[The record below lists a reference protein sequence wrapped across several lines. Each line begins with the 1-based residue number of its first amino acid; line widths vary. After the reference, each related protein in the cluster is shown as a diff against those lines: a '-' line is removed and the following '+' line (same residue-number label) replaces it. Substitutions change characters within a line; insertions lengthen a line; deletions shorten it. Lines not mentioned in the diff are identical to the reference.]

1 MLHNRQFV
9 LDSCNLNH
17 TNNDLSIAG
26 KPNKISMEIL
36 AVEKS
41 GVDTISSITLSNLTS
56 SSSSINFTY
65 SQIKQYVT
73 NSSGIGVGFE
83 FDLVVGT
90 SGAAHTLS
98 VVSGGTNYSSETGAA
113 VTGGNGSGLTVDT
126 TVSTGEI
133 TAATVNAG
141 AGGNGYKVGD
151 IVTVSTG
158 DGNATLEVT
167 KIVPTVSIIIKQRG
181 YGYKT
186 GNVVLIS
193 IPDGYNG
200 IESSSTADI
209 EITVGDV
216 VPSILD
222 IQSTVLGNFR
232 LLTGTKMTYEISPC
246 SFRPD
251 NIRMDVFYAGEDGS
265 LHYDVHNKTEELVSG
280 SPSQSKPGFRIF
292 INFNISFE
300 PFHK

>member
-41 GVDTISSITLSNLTS
+41 GVDTLSSITVSNLS
-56 SSSSINFTY
+56 SPSSAITYTY

-73 NSSGIGVGFE
+73 NNSGIGVGFE
-83 FDLVVGT
+83 FDLIINTDG
-90 SGAAHTLS
+90 
-98 VVSGGTNYSSETGAA
+98 
-113 VTGGNGSGLTVDT
+113 
-126 TVSTGEI
+126 TVS
-133 TAATVNAG
+133 V
-141 AGGNGYKVGD
+141 
-151 IVTVSTG
+151 
-158 DGNATLEVT
+158 
-167 KIVPTVSIIIKQRG
+167 IIKQRG
-181 YGYKT
+181 YGYEST
-186 GNVVLIS
+186 NVVRIS
-193 IPDGYNG
+193 IPNGYNG
-200 IESSSTADI
+200 IAATITSNPVVID
-209 EITVGDV
+209 ITVGDV

-232 LLTGTKMTYEISPC
+232 LLTGTKMTYDISPC

-265 LHYDVHNKTEELVSG
+265 LHHDVHDKTEELVSG